1 MIGKTP
7 AQQAA
12 AHPTLFATFLW
23 AARMLMATTTV
34 VAMGH
39 SRHFGFG
46 RVGGRLVDKR
56 PADYER

>member
-1 MIGKTP
+1 
-7 AQQAA
+7 
-12 AHPTLFATFLW
+12 
-23 AARMLMATTTV
+23 MATTPV

-46 RVGGRLVDKR
+46 RVGRRLVDKR